1 MTIRVVGAGLQ
12 TTVQDLGRPD
22 HQRDGVPGGG
32 AMDRAALRVGNA
44 LIGNDDGAAA
54 FEATLIGPALAFDDP
69 AVIAITGGD
78 LDPTIDGQSAP
89 MWRAICVPRGAT
101 LRFGRP
107 KLGCRAY
114 VAVAGGI
121 DVPLIFGS
129 RSTYLRAQF
138 GGHEGRALRVGDVL
152 RTQNPSHV
160 SEQIGQALRAG
171 HDDAVVAVASWSAGH
186 TLRARYSSEPVVRLI
201 AGAHAELLA
210 APSRTKLFSASFNI
224 SSSSDRMG
232 YRLEGVEL
240 PLRSPVELLSEGVAF
255 GTMQLPPDGMP
266 IVLMADRQT
275 TGGYPR
281 IGEVATVDLPL
292 VAQLK
297 PGDRLRFRPV
307 SVDEAQRAYLMHE
320 QDLAQA
326 RVAIALRHPRA
337 KEAQS

>member
-1 MTIRVVGAGLQ
+1 
-12 TTVQDLGRPD
+12 
-22 HQRDGVPGGG
+22 
-32 AMDRAALRVGNA
+32 MDRSALRVGNA
-44 LIGNDDGAAA
+44 LVGNDDGAAA
-54 FEATLIGPALAFDDP
+54 LEATLIGPAIAFDDP
-69 AVIAITGGD
+69 TLIAITGGN
-78 LDPTIDGQSAP
+78 LDPTIDGEPAP
-89 MWRAICVPRGAT
+89 MWRAMCVPRGAT

-107 KLGCRAY
+107 KVGCRAY
-114 VAVAGGI
+114 VAIAGGV

-138 GGHEGRALRVGDVL
+138 GGHEGRALRVSDVL
-152 RTQNPSHV
+152 RTREPAPIA
-160 SEQIGQALRAG
+160 EQIAALVRAG
-171 HDDAVVAVASWSAGH
+171 HDEGAVAVASWSAGR
-186 TLRARYSSEPVVRLI
+186 TLRMRYSSEAVVRLI

-210 APSRTKLFSASFNI
+210 APSRTKLFSASFNV

-240 PLRSPVELLSEGVAF
+240 PLRNPVELLSEGVAF

-266 IVLMADRQT
+266 IILMADRQT

-307 SVDEAQRAYLMHE
+307 SVDEAQQAYLLHE

-326 RVAIALRHPRA
+326 RLAIALRHSRT
-337 KEAQS
+337 K